1 MSVAALFLSALSMTE
16 VALAFDPFVVRDIRV
31 EGLQRTEAGTVF
43 GYLPIRVGDRVTD
56 ANAAEAVKALFA
68 TGFFKDVRLSV
79 DGDVL
84 IVTVEERPAIAS
96 VDISGSKEFDADV
109 LKKAL
114 RDTGLAEA
122 RIFDRALLDR
132 AEQEIK
138 RQYLTRSKYSVKI
151 TSTVTPLERNRVGIA
166 LAIEEGG
173 DARIAQIRL
182 IGNRAFTEAQLLDQL
197 KLTTPTWI
205 SWYTKTDQYSREKL
219 AGDLE
224 ALRSFYL
231 NRGFLEFALESTQV
245 SIDPDREGVYVTLTI
260 KEGERFTVKDMKLGG
275 NTLGREDQFRKLF
288 RLQPGDTFSGERLT
302 ETTKAI
308 SDALGAI
315 GYAFAN
321 ASPVPEIDRNNR
333 EVSFTINIDPGR
345 RAYVRRVI
353 VSGNQR
359 TRDEVVRREI
369 RQFEGAWF
377 DSERIKLSRD
387 RIERL
392 GYFQGVTIN
401 TEPVPGTP
409 DQVDLLVNVI
419 ERQTGNFTFGVGFS
433 STDKFLISA
442 QINEPNFLGTGN
454 TMAVEVNTGE
464 TQRTAALSFIQ
475 PYYTPDGVSRTVDV
489 YSRTF
494 NARYLG
500 LGDYRLRATGVG
512 LRFGIP
518 YTELDRLNFGLVYE
532 QNSILPGGPLL
543 PQRFVNHIA
552 EYGERSGAF
561 LGTVGWSRDSR
572 DSALTPT
579 RGRLQRL
586 NLETTIPG
594 QELKYARLTY
604 SHQWYIPVT
613 KDYTLALNADVGF
626 GRSLGDKTYPV
637 FKNFYAGGINSVRGF
652 SANSLGPR
660 DPVDN
665 RPVGGTAQLALSAE
679 FLFPLPGTGNDR
691 TIRTFVFF
699 DGGNVYDRTINF
711 GDLRYSVGIGLNWL
725 SPIGPLKLSMGFPV
739 RKEIGDDTQKIQ
751 FQIGAGF

>member
-1 MSVAALFLSALSMTE
+1 LSVAALFVTGQAY
-16 VALAFDPFVVRDIRV
+16 AFEPFVVRDIRV
-31 EGLQRTEAGTVF
+31 EGLQRTEAGSVF
-43 GYLPIRVGDRVTD
+43 GYLPIRVGDRVTE
-56 ANAAEAVKALFA
+56 ANAAQAIKALFA
-68 TGFFKDVRLSV
+68 TGFFKDVRLGV

-96 VDISGSKEFDADV
+96 VDISGSKEFEEEA

-138 RQYLTRSKYSVKI
+138 RQYLSRSKYAVKI

-166 LAIEEGG
+166 IAIEEGG
-173 DARIAQIRL
+173 DARIAQIRI
-182 IGNRAFTEAQLLDQL
+182 IGSQAFSEEQLLDQL
-197 KLTTPTWI
+197 KLTTPTWL

-224 ALRSFYL
+224 TLRSYYL
-231 NRGFLEFALESTQV
+231 NRGYLEFALESTQV

-260 KEGERFTVKDMKLGG
+260 KEGERFTVKDVKLGG
-275 NTLGREDQFRKLF
+275 NTLGRDEQFRKLF
-288 RLQPGDTFSGERLT
+288 KLQPGDTFSGEKLT

-308 SDALGAI
+308 TDALGAI

-321 ASPVPEIDRNNR
+321 ASPVPEIDRQKR
-333 EVSFTINIDPGR
+333 EVSFAINVDPGR

-353 VSGNQR
+353 IAGNQR

-409 DQVDLLVNVI
+409 DQVDLLVNVT
-419 ERQTGNFTFGVGFS
+419 ERQTGSFTFGVGFS
-433 STDKFLISA
+433 STEKFLISA

-464 TQRTAALSFIQ
+464 TQRTASLSFIQ
-475 PYYTPDGVSRTVDV
+475 PYYTPNGVSRAFDV

-494 NARYLG
+494 NAENLG
-500 LGDYRLRATGVG
+500 LGDYRLRSNGVG

-518 YTELDRLNFGLVYE
+518 YTELDRINIGAVYE
-532 QNSILPGGPLL
+532 QNTIMPGGALL
-543 PQRFVNHIA
+543 PQRYVAHIA
-552 EYGERSGAF
+552 EYGETSGAV
-561 LGTVGWSRDSR
+561 LGTIGWVRDSR
-572 DSALTPT
+572 DSALSPT

-586 NLETTIPG
+586 NLEATFPG
-594 QELKYARLTY
+594 QELEYAKATY
-604 SHQWYIPVT
+604 KHEWFIPVT
-613 KDYTLALNADVGF
+613 KDYTLALNADLGY
-626 GRSLGDKTYPV
+626 GRSLSGKPYPV

-652 SANSLGPR
+652 SPNSLGPK

-665 RPVGGTAQLALSAE
+665 LPIGGTAHFAASAE

-691 TIRTFVFF
+691 TIRTFFF
-699 DGGNVYDRTINF
+699 LDAGNVFENTINF
-711 GDLRYSVGIGLNWL
+711 GDLRYSFGLGLNWL
-725 SPIGPLKLSMGFPV
+725 SPIGPLKLSLGYPL
-739 RKEIGDDTQKIQ
+739 RKQPGDDMQRVQ